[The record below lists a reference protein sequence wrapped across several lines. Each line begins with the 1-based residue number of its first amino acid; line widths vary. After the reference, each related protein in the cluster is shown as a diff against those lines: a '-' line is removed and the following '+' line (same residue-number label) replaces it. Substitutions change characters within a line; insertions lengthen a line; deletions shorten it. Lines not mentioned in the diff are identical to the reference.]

1 MLRLLPRIK
10 SRASHTL
17 RGFSS
22 YPDLESIP
30 VPESTF
36 TRDKHTEGPISPSMV
51 TESPGPKSLSHF
63 KELAAVQECSSVH
76 FFCDYSSSYGNYV
89 VDADGNRLLD
99 VFSQIA
105 SLPLGYNHPS
115 ITSALSSPEARVILA
130 NRPALGVLPNKDWPS
145 KLDFVLREMSPPPHG
160 EDWDITTMACGSTA
174 NENAY
179 KAAFIKY
186 MDTHRDGAPPTQ
198 EDLNSSMLNAAPGC
212 PHLSILSF
220 SGAFHGRTFGCL
232 STTRSKP
239 IHKLDVP
246 HFDWPMAQFPNLKY
260 PLSRFE
266 EDNKAEEA
274 ACLAEVEKLLK
285 DSAGGVLSTKIA
297 GMIIE
302 PIQAEGGDNHASAD
316 YFRKLRTLAK
326 KYNVTFIV
334 DEVQT
339 GLGATG
345 KMWAHEHWDLEDAP
359 DIVTFAKKAQ
369 IAGYFSSKNMRPK
382 EGYRIFNTWMG
393 DPAKMLMLETI
404 LREYKKNN
412 LVENARIT
420 GGYIKECLHALQKK
434 HQGIIGRVRGLGTF
448 VAVTVYNT
456 STRDKIIYNMRQKGV
471 EMGACGAFSIR
482 LRPSMMFTPEHAAE
496 FLRIFDEALA
506 EVDVVG
512 ECESWDGDWDGV
524 EPRNLINT
532 VTGEQGEFHPISDST
547 DGIAIAGE
555 YLENMDE
562 EIQEKAF

>member
-1 MLRLLPRIK
+1 
-10 SRASHTL
+10 
-17 RGFSS
+17 
-22 YPDLESIP
+22 
-30 VPESTF
+30 
-36 TRDKHTEGPISPSMV
+36 MV
-51 TESPGPKSLSHF
+51 TESPGPKSLAHF
-63 KELAAVQECSSVH
+63 EELNNVQECSSVH
-76 FFCDYSSSYGNYV
+76 FFCDYNSSYGNYV

-115 ITSALSSPEARVILA
+115 LTAALSSAEARVILA
-130 NRPALGVLPNKDWPS
+130 NRPALGVLPNKDWPT
-145 KLDFVLREMSPPPHG
+145 KLEFVLREMAPRYSVPPK
-160 EDWDITTMACGSTA
+160 EEWDITTMACGSTA
-174 NENAY
+174 NENAF

-186 MDTHRDGAPPTQ
+186 MDEHREGAPPTQ
-198 EDLNSSMLNAAPGC
+198 EDLNSSMLNSAPGC

-260 PLSRFE
+260 PLERYAKENE
-266 EDNKAEEA
+266 EEEA
-274 ACLAEVEKLLK
+274 TCLLEVEKLLK
-285 DSAGGVLSTKIA
+285 DSSGGILSTKIA

-316 YFRKLRTLAK
+316 YFRKLRALAK
-326 KYNVTFIV
+326 KYNVSFIV

-345 KMWAHEHWDLEDAP
+345 KMWAHEHWDLPEEDAP
-359 DIVTFAKKAQ
+359 DVVTFAKKAQ
-369 IAGYFSSKNMRPK
+369 IAGFFSRKHMRPR

-404 LREYKKNN
+404 LREYKKSN
-412 LVENARIT
+412 LVENAKIT
-420 GGYIKECLHALQKK
+420 GDYIQEGLNVLKKK
-434 HQGIIGRVRGLGTF
+434 HQGIIGRVRGAGTF
-448 VAVTVYNT
+448 IAVTVYNT
-456 STRDKIIYNMRQKGV
+456 STRDKIVYDLRQRGV
-471 EMGACGAFSIR
+471 EIGACGAFSIR
-482 LRPSMMFTPEHAAE
+482 LRPAMVFTPEHAAE
-496 FLRIFDEALA
+496 FLRIFDDCLA
-506 EVDVVG
+506 EIEVDG
-512 ECESWDGDWDGV
+512 ECESWDGDWDGI

-532 VTGEQGEFHPISDST
+532 VTGEQGDFHPTSDST

-555 YLENMDE
+555 FLQDLDSNDE
-562 EIQEKAF
+562 DEVDDNVKEKAI